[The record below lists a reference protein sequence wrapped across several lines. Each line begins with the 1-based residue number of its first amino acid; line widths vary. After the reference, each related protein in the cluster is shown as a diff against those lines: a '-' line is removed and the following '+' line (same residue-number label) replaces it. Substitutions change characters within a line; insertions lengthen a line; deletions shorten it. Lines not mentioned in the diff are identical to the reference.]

1 MMTNSPSRWPR
12 LLGMKMTAR
21 NEPSPSQEA
30 EGRSSVFLPWEEE
43 PREGVANSDVLR
55 GQAGDLTQVTWG
67 SVYHS

>member
-1 MMTNSPSRWPR
+1 
-12 LLGMKMTAR
+12 MTAR

-30 EGRSSVFLPWEEE
+30 EGRASVFLPWEEE